1 MILTMISL
9 QSTIRTFILKIH
21 LKVAKITD
29 LLGF

>member
-1 MILTMISL
+1 MIPAMISP
-9 QSTIRTFILKIH
+9 QSTNRAFILKIH